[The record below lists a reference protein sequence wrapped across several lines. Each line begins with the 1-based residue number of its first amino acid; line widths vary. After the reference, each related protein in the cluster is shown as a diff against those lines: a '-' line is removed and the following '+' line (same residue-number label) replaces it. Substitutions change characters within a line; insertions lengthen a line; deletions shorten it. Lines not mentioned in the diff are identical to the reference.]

1 MNLLEV
7 STISKVFGGLK
18 AVNQISFS
26 INKGEILGLI
36 GPNGSGKTTTFNLV
50 SGFYSPDEG
59 KIVFKGV
66 DISHFKPNQICQM
79 GMGRTFQIVQPFS
92 GLSVLK
98 NIMVGA
104 FVRVNHVKDAEEI
117 GTRILKKIRMMDKK
131 DVSCK
136 NLTIADLKRLEVARA
151 LATHPELL
159 LLDEVMAGLNPTEI
173 EEFIELIRQIRNE
186 GVTIFIVEH
195 VMKAMMSLSDR
206 IVVIHH
212 GEKITEGTPA
222 EMSKDKRVIEAY
234 LGEEYL
240 A

>member
-7 STISKVFGGLK
+7 STLSKFFGGLK
-18 AVNQISFS
+18 AVNQVSFS
-26 INKGEILGLI
+26 IAKGEILGLI

-59 KIVFKGV
+59 KIVFKGT
-66 DISHFKPNQICQM
+66 DISHFRPHQICQM

-104 FVRVNHVKDAEEI
+104 FVRANHVKDAEEN
-117 GTRILKKIRMMDKK
+117 GTRILKKLGMMDKK

-151 LATHPELL
+151 LATNPELL
-159 LLDEVMAGLNPTEI
+159 LLDEVMAGLNPTET
-173 EEFIELIRQIRNE
+173 EEFIELIRRIRNE

-222 EMSKDKRVIEAY
+222 EVSKDKRVIEAY

>member
-1 MNLLEV
+1 
-7 STISKVFGGLK
+7 
-18 AVNQISFS
+18 
-26 INKGEILGLI
+26 
-36 GPNGSGKTTTFNLV
+36 
-50 SGFYSPDEG
+50 
-59 KIVFKGV
+59 
-66 DISHFKPNQICQM
+66 
-79 GMGRTFQIVQPFS
+79 
-92 GLSVLK
+92 
-98 NIMVGA
+98 
-104 FVRVNHVKDAEEI
+104 
-117 GTRILKKIRMMDKK
+117 MMDKK

-151 LATHPELL
+151 LATNPELL
-159 LLDEVMAGLNPTEI
+159 LLDEVMAGLNPTET

-195 VMKAMMSLSDR
+195 VMKAIMSLSDR

-222 EMSKDKRVIEAY
+222 EVSKDKRVIEAY

>member
-7 STISKVFGGLK
+7 SGLSKYFGGLK
-18 AVNQISFS
+18 AVNQVSFS
-26 INKGEILGLI
+26 IQKGEIFGLI
-36 GPNGSGKTTTFNLV
+36 GPNGSGKTTTFNLI
-50 SGFYSPDEG
+50 SKFYSADQG
-59 KIVFKGV
+59 KIIFKGV
-66 DISHFKPNQICQM
+66 DISGFKPHQICEM

-98 NIMVGA
+98 NVMVGA
-104 FVRVNHVKDAEEI
+104 FVRVKCMQDAEESGI
-117 GTRILKKIRMMDKK
+117 RILEKLGLMPKK

-173 EEFIELIRQIRNE
+173 QEFIELIRQIRNE

-206 IVVIHH
+206 IIVLHH

-222 EMSKDKRVIEAY
+222 EVSKDKRVIEAY

>member
-7 STISKVFGGLK
+7 STLSKFFGGLK

-26 INKGEILGLI
+26 INQGEILGLI
-36 GPNGSGKTTTFNLV
+36 GPNGSGKTTIFNLV
-50 SGFYSPDEG
+50 SGFYTPDEG
-59 KIVFKGV
+59 KIVFKDM
-66 DISHFKPNQICQM
+66 DISHFKPHQICQM
-79 GMGRTFQIVQPFS
+79 GMGRTFQIVQPFT

-104 FVRVNHVKDAEEI
+104 FVKVNSVQEAEENGI
-117 GTRILKKIRMMDKK
+117 RILEKLGMMDKK

-159 LLDEVMAGLNPTEI
+159 LLDEVISGLNPTEV
-173 EEFIELIRQIRNE
+173 EEFVELIRQIRNE

-222 EMSKDKRVIEAY
+222 EVSKDKRVIEAY
-234 LGEEYL
+234 LGEG
-240 A
+240 